1 MAVLN
6 TNAMVLEI
14 GTTSPRPA
22 DPSTDSF
29 TVIGGIVSAPMSFE
43 QAKSDITDK
52 QSNGDM
58 EYADGLGLKSYSVP
72 IEGILKNDAQLRA
85 LEPTGTATGL
95 GQTAMKNFK
104 LVRPGDAAAGGGFWT
119 FRAFLDNFTHN
130 DPGPNQPITFSA
142 NLSISGARQWT
153 SA

>member
-1 MAVLN
+1 MAEN

-29 TVIGGIVSAPMSFE
+29 TTIGGIVSAPMSFE
-43 QAKSDITDK
+43 QARSDITDK
-52 QSNGDM
+52 QSDGDM
-58 EYADGLGLKSYSVP
+58 EFADGLGIKSYSVP
-72 IEGILKNDAQLRA
+72 IEGILKDNTSLEA

-95 GQTAMKNFK
+95 GTTAMKNYKF
-104 LVRPGDAAAGGGFWT
+104 VRPGRGFWT

-142 NLSISGARQWT
+142 NLTVSGPRQWT
-153 SA
+153 ASP